1 MAFIFSSIFSNT
13 LGTPKKRVGL
23 ASSKVSI
30 RVPCKAVGYAKVMV
44 MPATIGPT
52 TSIIYIKTH

>member
-13 LGTPKKRVGL
+13 LGTPKKRVGF

-30 RVPCKAVGYAKVMV
+30 KVPCKAVGYAKVMEI
-44 MPATIGPT
+44 PATIGAT
-52 TSIIYIKTH
+52 TSIFFINIQ